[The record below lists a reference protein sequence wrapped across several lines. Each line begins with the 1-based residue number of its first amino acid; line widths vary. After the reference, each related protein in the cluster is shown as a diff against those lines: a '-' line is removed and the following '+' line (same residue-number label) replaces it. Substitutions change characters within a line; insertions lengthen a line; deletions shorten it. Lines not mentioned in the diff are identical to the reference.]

1 MVFTDQ
7 CNLPTR
13 SPGSS
18 RGFSNISVLARRN
31 SSVDIFYCLMD
42 FVQAFRMLALGNFE
56 V

>member
-7 CNLPTR
+7 CSLPTR

-31 SSVDIFYCLMD
+31 NCGYLLLLNGFGAGFQGGSFGKL
-42 FVQAFRMLALGNFE
+42 
-56 V
+56 